1 MDTTLKIKNTG
12 TKTILTFLRLVLT
25 LNNFDFNSQ
34 NYLEIKGC
42 AMGAKCAP
50 SHTTIFMVMLE
61 ERYIYPLI
69 EKISN
74 FYLWFIDDFFLIWT
88 GTIDQVMKVKQRI
101 NDVHPFIKLDYNVSN
116 KGILS
121 FIKHNQV
128 KWKLSSTKKTS
139 IDRLIYI
146 VNQNTLSL

>member
-1 MDTTLKIKNTG
+1 
-12 TKTILTFLRLVLT
+12 
-25 LNNFDFNSQ
+25 
-34 NYLEIKGC
+34 
-42 AMGAKCAP
+42 
-50 SHTTIFMVMLE
+50 
-61 ERYIYPLI
+61 
-69 EKISN
+69 
-74 FYLWFIDDFFLIWT
+74 
-88 GTIDQVMKVKQRI
+88 MKVKQRI